1 MISYGNARHPVMI
14 GYSDFKEIRDE
25 DGCYMDKTALIDSIR
40 RMGNKVYLFT
50 RPRRFGKTLNM
61 SMLDAYFNEK
71 YKGNAWFDGL
81 RISELIPDDPRKNS
95 CTVIFL
101 SMKDLRSETYEG
113 FLRRVGLKMGD
124 IYGSFPELKDSL
136 RLDERQKKSY
146 HDVWM
151 GSADDATL
159 ESSLCNLAK
168 MLTVEHGRKVVLLID
183 EYDNAVNEAESD
195 ELRKKILGFMSNF
208 LSSALKDSSSLDFAV
223 VTGVMQIAKASI
235 FSGLNNLYVNSV
247 FDSGFDEFWGFTEDE
262 VRALC
267 ADFGNASRF
276 EEAKEWYDGYR
287 FGNADVY
294 NPWSVLNYIQSG
306 FVPKPYWSNTSTN
319 SILERLYR
327 TIDTDNFTRILS
339 LLSGGSFRTILRT
352 SFTYEEAMDDRSMY
366 SLMAMAGYL
375 KVMPTS
381 GKEFDVSFPNKEVAS
396 CMEETVEFMTVPSMD
411 TEFKR
416 FCSAV
421 IDGRIDDIERILS
434 GILRQGSY
442 FNLKDESSYEFVV
455 MTALYAIAQY
465 YRIRTEQEWGNGRID
480 IMMEPVR
487 NSMVPI
493 IIELKKSDREADLE
507 KDAVVGLAQI
517 HERKYYMG
525 MKGTVLL
532 YSISFWG
539 KVPFVKHERICLG

>member
-1 MISYGNARHPVMI
+1 MISHENARHPVMI
-14 GYSDFKEIRDE
+14 GNSDFKKLRDRN
-25 DGCYMDKTALIDSIR
+25 GYYVDKTALIDAMR
-40 RMGNKVYLFT
+40 RKERDVYLFT

-124 IYGSFPELKDSL
+124 IYGSFPELKDSS
-136 RLDERQKKSY
+136 RLDDRQKKSY

-168 MLTVEHGRKVVLLID
+168 MLTAEHGHKVVLLID

-195 ELRKKILGFMSNF
+195 ELRKRILGFMSNF
-208 LSSALKDSSSLDFAV
+208 LSSALKDNSSLDFAV

-235 FSGLNNLYVNSV
+235 FSGVNNLYVNSV
-247 FDSGFDEFWGFTEDE
+247 FDSGFDEFWGFTEEE

-267 ADFGNASRF
+267 ADFGDASRF

-294 NPWSVLNYIQSG
+294 NPWSVLNYVQSG

-319 SILERLYR
+319 SILNRLLARADMASMKRLMDLEGEGIRERLLPS
-327 TIDTDNFTRILS
+327 IS
-339 LLSGGSFRTILRT
+339 
-352 SFTYEEAMDDRSMY
+352 YEEADAIENSLY
-366 SLMAMAGYL
+366 SVMAMTGYL
-375 KVMPTS
+375 KASPEGDDLYRLS
-381 GKEFDVSFPNKEVAS
+381 IPNSE
-396 CMEETVEFMTVPSMD
+396 
-411 TEFKR
+411 
-416 FCSAV
+416 
-421 IDGRIDDIERILS
+421 IRILMARKLEFLVRFDS
-434 GILRQGSY
+434 GPYQDFCNAVLEGDADAMERMLFDILRQGSY
-442 FNLKDESSYEFVV
+442 WNLRDENSYELVV
-455 MTALYAIAQY
+455 MAVLYGIAGSY
-465 YRIRTEQEWGNGRID
+465 DVVTEGSAGNGRVD
-480 IMMEPVR
+480 VM
-487 NSMVPI
+487 MVPKRPGI
-493 IIELKKSDREADLE
+493 VPIVFELKKSDRKEDLE
-507 KDAVVGLAQI
+507 KDADVGMEQI
-517 HERKYYMG
+517 HEKEYYMG
-525 MKGTVLL
+525 MKGTTLL
-532 YSISFWG
+532 YSISFRG
-539 KVPFVKHERICLG
+539 KVPFVKHERVHRE

>member
-1 MISYGNARHPVMI
+1 MISNGNARHPVMI
-14 GYSDFKEIRDE
+14 GYSDFKEIRDD

-50 RPRRFGKTLNM
+50 RPRRFGKTLNL

-101 SMKDLRSETYEG
+101 SMKDLRSDTYEG

-124 IYGSFPELKDSL
+124 IYGSFPELRESA
-136 RLDERQKKSY
+136 RLDDSQKMFY

-151 GSADDATL
+151 GSADDVTL

-168 MLTVEHGRKVVLLID
+168 MLAAEHGRRVVLLID

-195 ELRKKILGFMSNF
+195 ELRRKILGFMSNF
-208 LSSALKDSSSLDFAV
+208 LSSALKDNTSLDFAV

-267 ADFGNASRF
+267 ADFGDASRF

-294 NPWSVLNYIQSG
+294 NPWSVLNYVQSG

-319 SILERLYR
+319 SILNRLLAKADMASMKRLMDLEGEGIRERLLPS
-327 TIDTDNFTRILS
+327 IS
-339 LLSGGSFRTILRT
+339 
-352 SFTYEEAMDDRSMY
+352 YEEADAIENSLY
-366 SLMAMAGYL
+366 SVMAMTGYL
-375 KVMPTS
+375 KASPEGDDLYRLS
-381 GKEFDVSFPNKEVAS
+381 IPNSE
-396 CMEETVEFMTVPSMD
+396 
-411 TEFKR
+411 
-416 FCSAV
+416 
-421 IDGRIDDIERILS
+421 IRILMARKLEFLVRFDS
-434 GILRQGSY
+434 GPYQDFCNAVLEGDADTMERMLFDILRQGSY
-442 FNLKDESSYEFVV
+442 WNLRDENSYELVV
-455 MTALYAIAQY
+455 MAVLYGIAGSY
-465 YRIRTEQEWGNGRID
+465 DVVTEGSAGNGRVD
-480 IMMEPVR
+480 VM
-487 NSMVPI
+487 MVPKRPGI
-493 IIELKKSDREADLE
+493 VPIVFELKKSDRKEDLE
-507 KDAVVGLAQI
+507 KDADVGMEQI
-517 HERKYYMG
+517 HEKEYYMG
-525 MKGTVLL
+525 MKGTTLL
-532 YSISFWG
+532 YSISFRG
-539 KVPFVKHERICLG
+539 KVPFVKHERVHRE